1 MSLSVS
7 HPPTHPSNPVFLRPS
22 VLISNSSP
30 STSMTNL
37 TYTNVLCFYHPFPFL
52 SLPLYIPLFLSL
64 PLPLLCSPT
73 RLLVTSLP
81 CCPWLCTTDCVLY
94 QSLTCVLV
102 QHLPAPCSRRA
113 ADPYAV
119 AAVTERKARLLLC
132 LRMPSPVWHRWADNA
147 CQLPLW
153 NGWNFCF
160 SSSQVE
166 ICL

>member
-1 MSLSVS
+1 M
-7 HPPTHPSNPVFLRPS
+7 FCAF
-22 VLISNSSP
+22 II
-30 STSMTNL
+30 
-37 TYTNVLCFYHPFPFL
+37 PF
-52 SLPLYIPLFLSL
+52 SLPLYISLFLSL
-64 PLPLLCSPT
+64 PLPLLCSPN

-102 QHLPAPCSRRA
+102 QHLPVPCSRQA

-153 NGWNFCF
+153 NEMKWNEIFIFLLLRWKYVCRAKF
-160 SSSQVE
+160 SFKEVFKFFKEVSNACQGCIYLIKSTVKSD
-166 ICL
+166 IVKY